1 MHRHHHHMGDGIG
14 RSRHGWGGRMGHHG
28 EGHEGR
34 RGRFGRFFGH
44 GDLRFVLLALL
55 EEQSRHGYDLIK
67 ELEERTGGAYRP
79 SPGVVYPTLALLE
92 DEGLIRQ
99 AEGEAGRKL
108 FEITL
113 EGKAELERNRAGVDA
128 VFARIDEASKS
139 AGPGRPRIGRAMLNL
154 GMALK
159 NRMSRPVTP
168 EDVDRIVG
176 MIDDTASAIER
187 S

>member
-1 MHRHHHHMGDGIG
+1 MHRHHHHMGDHI
-14 RSRHGWGGRMGHHG
+14 RRARHGWGAGLGR
-28 EGHEGR
+28 HEGR
-34 RGRFGRFFGH
+34 EGRHGRFGRFFGH

-55 EEQSRHGYDLIK
+55 EEQPRHGYDLIK

-92 DEGLIRQ
+92 DEGFIRQ
-99 AEGEAGRKL
+99 ADGEAGRKH
-108 FEITL
+108 FEITP
-113 EGKAELERNRAGVDA
+113 EGKAELDRNRAGVEA
-128 VFARIDEASKS
+128 VFARIEEASKS
-139 AGPGRPRIGRAMLNL
+139 AGPGRPRIARAMVNL

-159 NRMSRPVTP
+159 NRMGRPVTP

>member
-1 MHRHHHHMGDGIG
+1 MHRHHHHMGDHIRRG
-14 RSRHGWGGRMGHHG
+14 RHGWGGRMGLH
-28 EGHEGR
+28 EAREGR
-34 RGRFGRFFGH
+34 RGRGGRFFGH

-55 EEQSRHGYDLIK
+55 EEQPRHGYDLIR

-92 DEGLIRQ
+92 DESFIRQ
-99 AEGEAGRKL
+99 VDGEAGRKH
-108 FEITL
+108 FEITP
-113 EGKAELERNRAGVDA
+113 EGKAELDRNREGVQA
-128 VFARIDEASKS
+128 VFARIEEASKS
-139 AGPGRPRIGRAMLNL
+139 AGPGRPRIARAMVNL

-159 NRMSRPVTP
+159 NRMGRPVTP

-187 S
+187 T